1 MFFSVLP
8 VACWLP
14 VLNIVKPETLI
25 FPIASLHSIQSYEKN
40 CVFSRKKT
48 CLICYCEEWWGDGRH
63 YKWNM
68 FEQYSYIEVYVSWFV
83 AMMLDTL

>member
-25 FPIASLHSIQSYEKN
+25 FPIASLHSIQSYEKT
-40 CVFSRKKT
+40 VFLVEKR
-48 CLICYCEEWWGDGRH
+48 L
-63 YKWNM
+63 
-68 FEQYSYIEVYVSWFV
+68 VSFV
-83 AMMLDTL
+83 IVKSGGVMVIINSHFGWQVQP

>member
-25 FPIASLHSIQSYEKN
+25 FPIASLHSIQSYEKT
-40 CVFSRKKT
+40 VFLVEKRLVSFVIVKSGGVMTVIINGT
-48 CLICYCEEWWGDGRH
+48 CLSNILILRFTSPG
-63 YKWNM
+63 
-68 FEQYSYIEVYVSWFV
+68 
-83 AMMLDTL
+83 L